1 MFNPEKILAGLMT
14 GGIGKTVSSNATGG
28 LKGLVSAGAA
38 IGLLGVAMEAFE
50 HFSKTQG
57 GGSVQANLPPQ
68 QPYRNEVLTP
78 PPLQCQS
85 VPPPPP
91 GVVVSSP
98 PPLANQ
104 LPAAPAVSHP
114 YESKALSP
122 SQSEAVLLIRAM
134 IASANCD
141 GIIDSQ
147 ERANI
152 LEKLKAIGMSRD
164 EEAFIMREL
173 LEPAGIDEIV
183 RCVDGHDMARHV
195 YIASLVA
202 ITVDTEKER
211 NYLQTLAD
219 RLGLTND
226 EVAEIHRQVGV

>member
-1 MFNPEKILAGLMT
+1 MFNPEKILAGIMT

-57 GGSVQANLPPQ
+57 GGSVQANVPPQ
-68 QPYRNEVLTP
+68 QPYRNETLTP
-78 PPLQCQS
+78 PQLQGQP

-98 PPLANQ
+98 PPLTKQ
-104 LPAAPAVSHP
+104 LFAEQSVSYP
-114 YESKALSP
+114 SESKALSP
-122 SQSEAVLLIRAM
+122 PQSEAVLLIRAM

-141 GIIDSQ
+141 GVIDSQ

-202 ITVDTEKER
+202 VAVDTEQER
-211 NYLQTLAD
+211 KYLQTLAD
-219 RLGLTND
+219 SLGLTDD
-226 EVAEIHRQVGV
+226 EVVAIHRQVGV